1 MENMYIIDTETA
13 SLHGGVVE
21 LAYLLVDLELNVLK
35 ESCVRVNPERPI
47 DPHAQA
53 VHGIS
58 DEDVA
63 GCPTLAEVTTEF
75 TEPIIWCGHNAAFDI
90 RMLNPHIRPDVTLCT
105 LALAREYVKDTTNQK
120 LETLKAELNL
130 PEQQSHSALGD
141 VHTTR
146 DLLLHIL
153 PIAGV
158 TLTTL
163 IERASVPR
171 LIAKMPF
178 GKYKG
183 ITMTRVPRDYR
194 DWLLSQ
200 GDIDRN
206 LRFTLEKLSKV

>member
-21 LAYLLVDLELNVLK
+21 LAYLRVDMELNVLQ

-63 GCPTLAEVTTEF
+63 LCPTLAEVTTEF
-75 TEPIIWCGHNAAFDI
+75 TEPVIWCGHNAPFDI

-105 LALAREYVKDTTNQK
+105 LVLSREYIKGTTNQK
-120 LETLKAELNL
+120 LETLKAELKL

-178 GKYKG
+178 GKHKG

-194 DWLLSQ
+194 DWLLAQ